1 MTWLEFHVGVKLT
14 CHCKC
19 HEQSWKIYQCGCS
32 SNIGWLGSS
41 TFESHAYQLTY
52 KFAEKFNGKAHL
64 LPSPGI
70 LDSKSGRNILLKDA
84 YIQKFLIFRKF
95 NNSFSGDRSN

>member
-1 MTWLEFHVGVKLT
+1 MLSRPLATANVMNNLEKSINADVVQILG
-14 CHCKC
+14 
-19 HEQSWKIYQCGCS
+19 G
-32 SNIGWLGSS
+32 LGSS

-70 LDSKSGRNILLKDA
+70 LDSKSGRNILPKMLIFK
-84 YIQKFLIFRKF
+84 KFLIFSKV
-95 NNSFSGDRSN
+95 